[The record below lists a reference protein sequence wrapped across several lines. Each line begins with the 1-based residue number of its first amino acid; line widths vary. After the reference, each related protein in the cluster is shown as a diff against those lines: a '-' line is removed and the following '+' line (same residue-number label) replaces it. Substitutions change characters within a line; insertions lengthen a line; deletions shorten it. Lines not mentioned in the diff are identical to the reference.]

1 MQPTE
6 RSQLSLF
13 QLATQYYASGR
24 FAALSGILPVS
35 GNLLHHAI
43 EMYLKGALAPVLD
56 LKAMRKLR
64 HDLQQIWVC
73 AKQSFPSSNLIRFD
87 TAIDRLNPFER
98 LRYPDAVLREGAQMR
113 LTRLRSEWL
122 PAPANPGRTEPVYD
136 LVLEEVDELVKAI
149 FSVANLNPAFFSSG
163 LNPRALAVLSEANP
177 HAIFGA

>member
-1 MQPTE
+1 MPPTE
-6 RSQLSLF
+6 RSQLPLF

-43 EMYLKGALAPVLD
+43 EMYLKGALAPALE
-56 LKAMRKLR
+56 LEAMRKLR
-64 HDLQQIWVC
+64 HNLQQIWMR
-73 AKQSFPSSNLIRFD
+73 AKQTFPGSNLSRFD
-87 TAIDRLNPFER
+87 TAIDRLDPFER
-98 LRYPDAVLREGAQMR
+98 LRYPDTVLQEGAQMR
-113 LTRLRSEWL
+113 ITRLRSEWI
-122 PAPANPGRTEPVYD
+122 PATANPGRTEPVYD
-136 LVLEEVDELVKAI
+136 LVLEDVDELVKVI